1 MSLLAVTSCCPLDGA
16 LAGGQALSLYI
27 FKSQLWGK
35 SPPSQAHQDM
45 HEDYLHMHGFFC
57 QSLLAKHGHG
67 YPRCSC
73 SMISQQEEQKRQC
86 TMCTAHPPNR
96 QASLSDTIGLYDG
109 WKMHFSG
116 HDYYRFQCKEP
127 TCAFNLNFQRRKRR
141 PQLVG

>member
-1 MSLLAVTSCCPLDGA
+1 MGTLLLLDDPISFLVKYNNWWSTTCAGARMSLLAVTSCCPLDGA

-109 WKMHFSG
+109 
-116 HDYYRFQCKEP
+116 
-127 TCAFNLNFQRRKRR
+127 
-141 PQLVG
+141 